1 VKDMPKAT
9 EIKLRQDLYTEITLL
24 EDSYRQINSGL
35 LAQNYDATI
44 VASALKTFKDSLN
57 RASAYALAL
66 YTLKGKQANFSWD
79 HLFIHL
85 DYAIAA
91 VNESPSIKQR
101 DTVQTI
107 LTMSKTELEQVLT
120 YFATLKTSIK

>member
-1 VKDMPKAT
+1 MTAET
-9 EIKLRQDLYTEITLL
+9 EIKLRQDLYAEITFL
-24 EDSYRQINSGL
+24 EESFRQINSGL
-35 LAQNYDATI
+35 LAKDYDASI

-66 YTLKGKQANFSWD
+66 YTIRGKQVTFSWE

-91 VNESPSIKQR
+91 VNGSPTLKQR
-101 DTVQTI
+101 DTVQAI
-107 LTMSKTELEQVLT
+107 LTMSKTEFEQVLT
-120 YFATLKTSIK
+120 YFAALKESIK

>member
-1 VKDMPKAT
+1 MSV
-9 EIKLRQDLYTEITLL
+9 ESEVKLRQDLYAEITLL
-24 EDSYRQINSGL
+24 EESYRQINSGL
-35 LAQNYDATI
+35 LAKSYDALA

-66 YTLKGKQANFSWD
+66 YTLRGKRVSISWD

-91 VNESPSIKQR
+91 IDGSSSLKQR

-107 LTMSKTELEQVLT
+107 LTMSKAEFEQVLT
-120 YFATLKTSIK
+120 YFAALKKSIK

>member
-1 VKDMPKAT
+1 MIGETEVK
-9 EIKLRQDLYTEITLL
+9 IKHDLYAEIVLL
-24 EDSYRQINSGL
+24 EESYRQINSGL
-35 LAQNYDATI
+35 LAMDYDASI

-66 YTLKGKQANFSWD
+66 YTLKGKQVNFSWD

-91 VNESPSIKQR
+91 VNGSPSIKQR

-120 YFATLKTSIK
+120 YFATLKASIK

>member
-1 VKDMPKAT
+1 MTAET
-9 EIKLRQDLYTEITLL
+9 EIKLRQDLYAEITFL
-24 EDSYRQINSGL
+24 EQSYRQINIGL
-35 LAQNYDATI
+35 LAKDYDASA
-44 VASALKTFKDSLN
+44 VATALKTFKDSLN

-66 YTLKGKQANFSWD
+66 YTIRGKQVTFSWE

-91 VNESPSIKQR
+91 VNGSPTLKQR

-107 LTMSKTELEQVLT
+107 LTMSKTEFEQVLT
-120 YFATLKTSIK
+120 YFAALKDSIK

>member
-1 VKDMPKAT
+1 MPEET
-9 EIKLRQDLYTEITLL
+9 EIKLKHDLYAEIVLL
-24 EDSYRQINSGL
+24 EDSYRQINNSL
-35 LAQNYDATI
+35 LATDYDAST
-44 VASALKTFKDSLN
+44 VAHALKTFKDSLN

-66 YTLKGKQANFSWD
+66 YTLKGKKVNFSWD

-91 VNESPSIKQR
+91 IKESPSLKQR

-107 LTMSKTELEQVLT
+107 LTMSKAELEQVLT
-120 YFATLKTSIK
+120 YFATLKASIK

>member
-1 VKDMPKAT
+1 MTAET
-9 EIKLRQDLYTEITLL
+9 EIKLRQDLYAEITFL
-24 EDSYRQINSGL
+24 EQSYRQINSGL
-35 LAQNYDATI
+35 LAKDYDAAA
-44 VASALKTFKDSLN
+44 VVSALKTFKDSLN

-66 YTLKGKQANFSWD
+66 YTLRGKQVTFSWE

-91 VNESPSIKQR
+91 VNGSPTLKQR

-107 LTMSKTELEQVLT
+107 LTMSKTEFEQVLT
-120 YFATLKTSIK
+120 YFAALKESIK

>member
-1 VKDMPKAT
+1 MSAET
-9 EIKLRQDLYTEITLL
+9 EIKLRQDLHAEINLL
-24 EDSYRQINSGL
+24 EESYRQINSSL
-35 LAQNYDATI
+35 LAKDYDASA

-66 YTLKGKQANFSWD
+66 YTLRGKKAAFAWE
-79 HLFIHL
+79 HLFIHI

-107 LTMSKTELEQVLT
+107 LTMSKTDFEQVLT
-120 YFATLKTSIK
+120 YFTALKESIK